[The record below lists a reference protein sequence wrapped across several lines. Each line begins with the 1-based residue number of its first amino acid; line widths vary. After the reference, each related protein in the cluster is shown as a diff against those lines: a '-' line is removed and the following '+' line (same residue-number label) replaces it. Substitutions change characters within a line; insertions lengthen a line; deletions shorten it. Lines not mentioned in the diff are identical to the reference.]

1 MSWYWW
7 LAIALFALATW
18 QGVQANRDRATLRAL
33 LASGF
38 EGYGL
43 DFVREAKARGLSL
56 SRGGVYVALHEL
68 QEAGTVESEL
78 EPMSAMTPPRKH
90 RRRWYRPKSEVD

>member
-68 QEAGTVESEL
+68 QEAGVVASDL
-78 EPMSAMTPPRKH
+78 EPASVKH
-90 RRRWYRPKSEVD
+90 PERLRRRWYRPKSEVD